1 MTLDTSFLRSTVAR
15 RIFALFILCA
25 LLPIVALALVSF
37 SHVTTQLTDQS
48 LERLR
53 QASKAQG
60 LSIYERLWFVSA
72 RMRLVAANLG
82 ARPGATLPTTDD
94 DVVNRT
100 GFVGGLFP

>member
-1 MTLDTSFLRSTVAR
+1 MKLDTSFLRSTVAR

-25 LLPIVALALVSF
+25 LLPIVALALISF

-60 LSIYERLWFVSA
+60 LSIYERLRFVSA
-72 RMRLVAANLG
+72 RMRMVGSNLG
-82 ARPGATLPTTDD
+82 ARSRRDPPDD
-94 DVVNRT
+94 GRRRCAR
-100 GFVGGLFP
+100 PP

>member
-60 LSIYERLWFVSA
+60 LSIYERLRFVSA
-72 RMRLVAANLG
+72 RMRPTLAPGPARPSRRWTTTLHKSSVNG
-82 ARPGATLPTTDD
+82 ARAWCL
-94 DVVNRT
+94 
-100 GFVGGLFP
+100 